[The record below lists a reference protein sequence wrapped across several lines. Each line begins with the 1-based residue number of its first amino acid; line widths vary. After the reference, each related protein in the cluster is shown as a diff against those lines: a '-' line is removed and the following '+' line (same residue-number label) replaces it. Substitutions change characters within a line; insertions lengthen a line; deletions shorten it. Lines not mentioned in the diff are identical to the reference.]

1 MFLSCRKL
9 GTFAICLVMAWGF
22 GNASPSL
29 NAQETESGFSIPAK
43 TESGGA
49 TSEPAEST
57 GKELRTDSAGGEI
70 VTTKR
75 LTDVIRNGGP
85 LMIAIGVCSFIL
97 VMFSF
102 ERLISLRK
110 GRILPG
116 PFVKRFLEQLRAGD
130 LNRESAVSLCEK
142 NNSPIAQVFRAG
154 VAKWGRPAV
163 EVEQAILDA
172 GERQSNHLRR
182 YLRVINGVAT
192 ITPLLGLLGTVV
204 GMIYAFDAIANVDPG
219 VADPKV
225 LIANGIS
232 SALMTTAAGM
242 TVAIPALIAY
252 LYFCSRV
259 DRRVI
264 EIDQLGMKVVDLIS
278 AEAVAEATA
287 KTRRTKKAA

>member
-1 MFLSCRKL
+1 MNRSIRNLSVMTLCFVFIATMFS
-9 GTFAICLVMAWGF
+9 TVTLVEAQTAEGGF
-22 GNASPSL
+22 EVPVATAGPAV
-29 NAQETESGFSIPAK
+29 AEIP
-43 TESGGA
+43 TNEVV
-49 TSEPAEST
+49 TS
-57 GKELRTDSAGGEI
+57 
-70 VTTKR
+70 KR

-85 LMIAIGVCSFIL
+85 LMVAIAICSFIL

-116 PFVKRFLEQLRAGD
+116 PFVKRFLEQLREGELTRD
-130 LNRESAVSLCEK
+130 SAVSLCDK
-142 NNSPIAQVFRAG
+142 NNSPIAHVFRAG
-154 VAKWGRPAV
+154 VCKWGRPAV

-172 GERQSNHLRR
+172 GERQSNHLRK

-192 ITPLLGLLGTVV
+192 ISPLLGLLGTVL

-219 VADPKV
+219 IADPKV

-232 SALMTTAAGM
+232 SALLTTAAGM

-278 AEAVAEATA
+278 AESIVANQS
-287 KTRRTKKAA
+287 KTKRTRKAAA

>member
-1 MFLSCRKL
+1 MNRSVRNLRILSISFV
-9 GTFAICLVMAWGF
+9 FAIMFSASTPVFGQAENGF
-22 GNASPSL
+22 EVPDQKVVNEESPS
-29 NAQETESGFSIPAK
+29 ADEVVAS
-43 TESGGA
+43 
-49 TSEPAEST
+49 
-57 GKELRTDSAGGEI
+57 
-70 VTTKR
+70 KR

-85 LMIAIGVCSFIL
+85 LMIPIAVCSFVL

-116 PFVKRFLEQLRAGD
+116 PFVKRFLEQLREGELTRD
-130 LNRESAVSLCEK
+130 SAVSLCEK
-142 NNSPIAQVFRAG
+142 NGSPIANVFRAG
-154 VAKWGRPAV
+154 VCKWGRPAV

-192 ITPLLGLLGTVV
+192 ISPLLGLLGTVL
-204 GMIYAFDAIANVDPG
+204 GMIYAFDAIANVDPTI
-219 VADPKV
+219 ADPKA

-232 SALMTTAAGM
+232 SALLTTAAGM

-252 LYFCSRV
+252 LFFCSRV

-264 EIDQLGMKVVDLIS
+264 EIDQLGMKIVDLIS
-278 AEAVAEATA
+278 AESIAENQA
-287 KTRRTKKAA
+287 KTKRTRKSAA

>member
-1 MFLSCRKL
+1 MLSICFVFVVIAFATAPKL
-9 GTFAICLVMAWGF
+9 FAQGIENGF
-22 GNASPSL
+22 DVPAGSEVAEAS
-29 NAQETESGFSIPAK
+29 AIPANEVVK
-43 TESGGA
+43 S
-49 TSEPAEST
+49 
-57 GKELRTDSAGGEI
+57 
-70 VTTKR
+70 KR

-85 LMIAIGVCSFIL
+85 LMIAIAVCSFVL

-116 PFVKRFLEQLRAGD
+116 PFVKRFLEQLRDGE
-130 LNRESAVSLCEK
+130 LNRDKAISLCEK

-154 VAKWGRPAV
+154 VSKWGRPAV

-172 GERQSNHLRR
+172 GERQSNHLRK

-192 ITPLLGLLGTVV
+192 ISPLLGLLGTVL
-204 GMIYAFDAIANVDPG
+204 GMIYAFDAIANVDPNI
-219 VADPKV
+219 ADPKI

-232 SALMTTAAGM
+232 SALLTTAAGM

-264 EIDQLGMKVVDLIS
+264 EIDQLGMKVVDIIS
-278 AEAVAEATA
+278 AEAIVESQT
-287 KTRRTKKAA
+287 KTKRSRKAAA